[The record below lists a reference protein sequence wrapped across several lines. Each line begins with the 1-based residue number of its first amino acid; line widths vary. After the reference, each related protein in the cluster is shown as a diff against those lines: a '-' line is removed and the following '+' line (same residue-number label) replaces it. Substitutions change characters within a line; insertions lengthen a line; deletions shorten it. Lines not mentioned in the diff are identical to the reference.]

1 VIWQAFLIPFQ
12 RVRRRTTIA
21 SRELNTRTTLQGLQW
36 EGRAHLPGVALDHIN
51 AIEEL
56 ALELA
61 ALISKEQSLL
71 LKPHSIAH

>member
-1 VIWQAFLIPFQ
+1 MASFPH
-12 RVRRRTTIA
+12 TISEDKA
-21 SRELNTRTTLQGLQW
+21 QDYNCKPDVNMHATLQGLQW

-71 LKPHSIAH
+71 LKPHCIAH